1 VLSAPHLRT
10 IVSVTSTPTQRVLVV
25 DDDETVSD
33 VVRRYLER
41 EGYEVD
47 TAADGPSGLEQ
58 ALASPPDLMVL
69 DLMLP
74 GLDGVEVCRR
84 LRQAHSL
91 PVIMLTA
98 RGDIDDRIA
107 GLEVG
112 ADDYVTKPFSPRELT
127 ARVGAVLRRV
137 AAVATLEEQP
147 AVLTAGAIRLDTASH
162 RCWLAE
168 RPVQLTSKELD
179 LLAFLLRHP
188 GRAWRREELLEQV
201 WGWTYGDTSTVT
213 VHIRRLREKVEDDPA
228 RPRHLQ
234 TVWGVGYRFEA
245 EP

>member
-1 VLSAPHLRT
+1 MPRAAGPGT
-10 IVSVTSTPTQRVLVV
+10 IVRVPTNPTSRVVVV

-41 EGYEVD
+41 EGYEVETATD
-47 TAADGPSGLEQ
+47 GTAALRQ
-58 ALASPPDLMVL
+58 ALAHPPDLMVL

-74 GLDGVEVCRR
+74 GMDGIEVCRR
-84 LRQAHSL
+84 LRQSHQV

-98 RGDIDDRIA
+98 KGDVDDRIT

-137 AAVATLEEQP
+137 AAAASEEQQP
-147 AVLTAGAIRLDTASH
+147 SLLEAGAIRVDTSSR
-162 RCWLAE
+162 RCWVGGA
-168 RPVQLTSKELD
+168 PVQLTAKELD
-179 LLAFLLRHP
+179 LLAFLLRSP
-188 GRAWRREELLEQV
+188 GRAWRREELLEHV

-213 VHIRRLREKVEDDPA
+213 VHIRRLREKVEEDPA
-228 RPRHLQ
+228 SPRHLQ
-234 TVWGVGYRFEA
+234 TVWGVGYRFEMQ
-245 EP
+245 P

>member
-1 VLSAPHLRT
+1 VATASA
-10 IVSVTSTPTQRVLVV
+10 QRVLVV
-25 DDDETVSD
+25 DDDKTVSD

-47 TAADGPSGLEQ
+47 TADDGLV
-58 ALASPPDLMVL
+58 ALDLARQRPPDLVVL

-74 GLDGVEVCRR
+74 GLDGIEVCRR
-84 LRQAHSL
+84 LRESHAV

-98 RGDIDDRIA
+98 KGDVDDRVT

-137 AAVATLEEQP
+137 SAATIDTGQPTVLEVGRIRVDTSSRESW
-147 AVLTAGAIRLDTASH
+147 TAGL
-162 RCWLAE
+162 
-168 RPVQLTSKELD
+168 PVQLTTKEFD
-179 LLAFLLRHP
+179 LLAFFLRSPH
-188 GRAWRREELLEQV
+188 RAWRREELLEHV

-213 VHIRRLREKVEDDPA
+213 VHVRRLREKVEQDPA
-228 RPRHLQ
+228 SPRHLR
-234 TVWGVGYRFEA
+234 TVWGVGYRFEVDG
-245 EP
+245 